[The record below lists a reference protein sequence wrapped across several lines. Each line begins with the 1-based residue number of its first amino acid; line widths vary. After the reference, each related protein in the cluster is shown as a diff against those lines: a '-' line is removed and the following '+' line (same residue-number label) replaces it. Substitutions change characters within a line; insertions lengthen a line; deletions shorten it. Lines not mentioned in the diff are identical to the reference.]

1 MRNRGNIWFC
11 TSILAGTLL
20 LLWAG
25 CKKDSNPAGATTAV
39 FNPELTYGTMTD
51 QDGNICKTIRI
62 GNQIWMAEN
71 LKVSTYRNG
80 DMIETTDPSTLSIS
94 NVVNPKYQWPGL
106 NDEGSVAT
114 YGRLY
119 TWYAVT
125 DNRKLAPEGWHV
137 ASYQEWNTLIDT
149 LGGVNIAGGKLKE
162 TGTTHWV
169 SPNTGA
175 TNESGFTAL
184 PGGLR
189 DPGGFFYTNG
199 QSGNWWT
206 ATESVSQKA
215 WHAYTD
221 GVAGYLL
228 LLDSPESVGYSVRC
242 VKD

>member
-1 MRNRGNIWFC
+1 MNNKGIIWFY
-11 TSILAGTLL
+11 TVLLTAILL
-20 LLWAG
+20 LIWTG
-25 CKKDSNPAGATTAV
+25 CKKDSNSGGTSTAV
-39 FNPELTYGTMTD
+39 FNTDLTYGTMTD
-51 QDGNICKTIRI
+51 QDGNTCKTIQI

-71 LKVSTYRNG
+71 LKVSSYRNG
-80 DMIETTDPSTLSIS
+80 DPIETTNPSTLSIS
-94 NVVNPKYQWPGL
+94 NEVNPEYQWPGL

-119 TWYAVT
+119 TWNVVN
-125 DNRKLAPEGWHV
+125 DSRNLAPEGWHV
-137 ASYQEWNTLIDT
+137 ASYQEWTTLVDT
-149 LGGVNIAGGKLKE
+149 LGGQNVAGGKLKE
-162 TGTTHWV
+162 FGTTHWV

-206 ATESVSQKA
+206 STESVSSKA

-221 GVAGYLL
+221 GVAIYLL
-228 LLDSPESVGYSVRC
+228 LLESPESVGYSVRC